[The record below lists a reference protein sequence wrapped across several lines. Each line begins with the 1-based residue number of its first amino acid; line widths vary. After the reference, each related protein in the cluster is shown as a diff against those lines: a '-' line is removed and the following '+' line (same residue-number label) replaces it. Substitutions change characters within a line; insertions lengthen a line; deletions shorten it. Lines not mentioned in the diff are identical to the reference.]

1 MPNAKPYR
9 PVETSTARQASRQ
22 AEMVLNSQASSS
34 AIQPQ
39 ENGSAMKLIGAVSHE
54 MRNPL
59 NGILG
64 MAHLLNETQLDSAQR
79 NYLEG
84 IATSGEVLLA
94 LVNDLLDLTA
104 LENGAIEPT
113 PTPTDLGH
121 LVNQCIELA
130 APRAHA
136 KGLAIGS
143 TIDPAFGTWQ
153 GDPCHVDIDGG
164 RVRQVLTNLLSN
176 AIKFTD
182 SGGVGLS
189 LKLASAG
196 ELGGLDTYAPTATA
210 ADRTH
215 LVFDVR
221 DTGHGIAPDD
231 QMRVFEPF
239 GRTKSAQVG
248 AIEGTGLGL
257 PLSRGLARAMGGD
270 LMLLTSARGLGTT
283 MRFTLPL
290 AAPFKPVRDSS
301 DHPLADQR
309 VLLVVEPTVAVS
321 PETDM
326 LAATLEDLG
335 AEVRTLSAADALN
348 GAPENV
354 DHVLI
359 DAAFDHAMLWSRL
372 CLPQVGLRP
381 VILLRPDDRHMLADL
396 RDAGFSGYLI
406 RPVRQASLVAMLTHR
421 FDADGS
427 EPFLADPADIQVSD
441 TSAPRQRILIGE
453 DNPVNARLAKAALER
468 AGHTVT
474 LVGDGARVIALTT
487 AQDKATEPFDLVLL
501 DLAMPVLDG
510 FAAAR
515 QLREAGFAGR
525 VIAYSGNTDPELPS
539 QLKKA
544 GFDGFAQKPLVPSA
558 LQALVSGEQSN

>member
-9 PVETSTARQASRQ
+9 PAESFPARQTLRQPDNVSTSLAKSTANR
-22 AEMVLNSQASSS
+22 
-34 AIQPQ
+34 PQ
-39 ENGSAMKLIGAVSHE
+39 EIGSAMKLIGAVSHE

-104 LENGAIEPT
+104 LQNGAIEPS
-113 PTPTDLGH
+113 PAPTDLGH

-136 KGLAIGS
+136 EGLAIGS
-143 TIDPAFGTWQ
+143 TIDPILSTWDR
-153 GDPCHVDIDGG
+153 DPCLVDIDGG

-176 AIKFTD
+176 AIKFTE

-189 LKLASAG
+189 LTVVSAG
-196 ELGGLDTYAPTATA
+196 ELGGLDAYAPTATTT
-210 ADRTH
+210 DLTH

-221 DTGHGIAPDD
+221 DSGHGIAPDD
-231 QMRVFEPF
+231 QGRVFEPF
-239 GRTKSAQVG
+239 GRTKSAQIG
-248 AIEGTGLGL
+248 AVEGTGLGL

-270 LMLLTSARGLGTT
+270 VTLLDSRLGAGTT
-283 MRFTLPL
+283 MRFAMPL
-290 AAPFKPVRDSS
+290 AEPFTPARPMSVL
-301 DHPLADQR
+301 PLADQR
-309 VLLVVEPTVAVS
+309 VLLVVEPSVAGS
-321 PETDM
+321 PEADL
-326 LAATLEDLG
+326 LAATLQGLG
-335 AEVRTLSAADALN
+335 ADVRTLSTPDALN

-381 VILLRPDDRHMLADL
+381 VILLRPDNRHMLADL

-421 FDADGS
+421 FDADDA
-427 EPFLADPADIQVSD
+427 EPFLADPADIPESD
-441 TSAPRQRILIGE
+441 IKTARQRILIGE

-468 AGHTVT
+468 AGHAVT
-474 LVGDGARVIALTT
+474 LVGDGARVIAL
-487 AQDKATEPFDLVLL
+487 ATELDKDAKPFDLVLL

-515 QLREAGFAGR
+515 QLRQAGFAGR
-525 VIAYSGNTDPELPS
+525 VIAYSGNTDPELPI

-544 GFDGFAQKPLVPSA
+544 GFDGLAQKPLAPSA
-558 LQALVSGEQSN
+558 LQALVSGQQTN

>member
-1 MPNAKPYR
+1 
-9 PVETSTARQASRQ
+9 
-22 AEMVLNSQASSS
+22 
-34 AIQPQ
+34 
-39 ENGSAMKLIGAVSHE
+39 MKLIGAVSHE

-104 LENGAIEPT
+104 LQNGAIEPS

-136 KGLAIGS
+136 KALAIGS
-143 TIDPAFGTWQ
+143 TIDPALSSWQ
-153 GDPCHVDIDGG
+153 DDPFLVGIDGG

-176 AIKFTD
+176 AIKFTE

-189 LKLASAG
+189 LKAVSAS
-196 ELGGLDTYAPTATA
+196 ELGGLDAYAPTATL
-210 ADRTH
+210 ADLTH

-231 QMRVFEPF
+231 HMRVFEPF
-239 GRTKSAQVG
+239 GRTKSAQIG

-270 LMLLTSARGLGTT
+270 LTLLKSARGAGTT
-283 MRFTLPL
+283 MRLTLPL
-290 AAPFKPVRDSS
+290 AEPFTPARPKSALR
-301 DHPLADQR
+301 LADQR
-309 VLLVVEPTVAVS
+309 VLLVVEPSIAGS
-321 PETDM
+321 PESDL
-326 LAATLEDLG
+326 LAVTLESLG
-335 AEVRTLSAADALN
+335 ADVRTLSAADALN

-354 DHVLI
+354 DHVLV

-381 VILLRPDDRHMLADL
+381 VILLRPDDRNMLPDL

-421 FDADGS
+421 FDADGA
-427 EPFLADPADIQVSD
+427 EHFLADPADIQVPD
-441 TSAPRQRILIGE
+441 TSSARKRILIGE

-468 AGHTVT
+468 AGHAVT
-474 LVGDGARVIALTT
+474 LVGDGARVIAL
-487 AQDKATEPFDLVLL
+487 AAEQHKDTEPFDLVLL

-525 VIAYSGNTDPELPS
+525 VIAYSGNTDPELPN

-544 GFDGFAQKPLVPSA
+544 GFDGFAQKPLAPSA
-558 LQALVSGEQSN
+558 LQALVSGEQAN

>member
-1 MPNAKPYR
+1 
-9 PVETSTARQASRQ
+9 
-22 AEMVLNSQASSS
+22 
-34 AIQPQ
+34 
-39 ENGSAMKLIGAVSHE
+39 MKLIGAVSHE

-64 MAHLLNETQLDSAQR
+64 MAHLLNETPLDGAQR

-104 LENGAIEPT
+104 LQNGAIEPS
-113 PTPTDLGH
+113 PAPTDLAH

-136 KGLAIGS
+136 KALTIGG
-143 TIDPAFGTWQ
+143 TIDPILGAWQ
-153 GDPCHVDIDGG
+153 DDPSFIDIDGG

-182 SGGVGLS
+182 AGGVGLS

-196 ELGGLDTYAPTATA
+196 DLGGLDAYAPTASTA
-210 ADRTH
+210 DLTH
-215 LVFDVR
+215 LVCDVR

-231 QMRVFEPF
+231 QQRIFEPF
-239 GRTKSAQVG
+239 GRTKSAQIG

-257 PLSRGLARAMGGD
+257 PLSRGLARAMDGD
-270 LMLLTSARGLGTT
+270 LTLVESARGAGTT

-290 AAPFKPVRDSS
+290 LASFKPAVPKDAL
-301 DHPLADQR
+301 PLAAQR
-309 VLLVVEPTVAVS
+309 VLLVVQPAVAGS
-321 PETDM
+321 PESD
-326 LAATLEDLG
+326 LLEATLQGLG
-335 AEVRTLSAADALN
+335 AEVRTVSAADALN
-348 GAPENV
+348 GAPENI
-354 DHVLI
+354 DHVLV

-381 VILLRPDDRHMLADL
+381 VILLRPDDRHLLADL

-421 FDADGS
+421 FDADGA
-427 EPFLADPADIQVSD
+427 EGFLADPADKEPSD
-441 TSAPRQRILIGE
+441 TKAARQRILIGE

-468 AGHTVT
+468 AGHAVT
-474 LVGDGARVIALTT
+474 LVGDGARVIAL
-487 AQDKATEPFDLVLL
+487 ATQPDEDSPPFDLVLL

-515 QLREAGFAGR
+515 QLRNAGFAGR
-525 VIAYSGNTDPELPS
+525 VIAYSGNTDPHLPD

-544 GFDGFAQKPLVPSA
+544 GFDGFAQKPLAPSA
-558 LQALVSGEQSN
+558 LQALVSGEPTN